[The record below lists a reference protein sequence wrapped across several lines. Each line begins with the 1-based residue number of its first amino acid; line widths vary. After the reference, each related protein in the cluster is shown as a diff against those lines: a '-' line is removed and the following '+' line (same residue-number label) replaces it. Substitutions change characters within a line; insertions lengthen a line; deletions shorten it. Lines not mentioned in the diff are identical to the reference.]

1 MCVNHLKRCKTST
14 FFISR
19 GQERHG
25 KSPANED
32 TYHRRWYQTWPVWRT
47 CAVVITCCSGF
58 ASIQIPLFCNQC
70 VWMARGLVW
79 EPSLDN
85 FISFLFPSL
94 FESGELLAQLKTM
107 MQVHWLWRWF
117 LRNFFSGP
125 FTDPFLSGVTAVLL
139 HVRCIPQQKIAMAVL
154 SKCVTHVGSTRCREP
169 LGEYLSRLDCLGR
182 MFDPPTRSL
191 NLHF

>member
-1 MCVNHLKRCKTST
+1 MHLELDGQVSVHDLNYWNFILKVEYSYMEIYLTSLIWFNCTFTGFSSQRTTPMIQFCSSVCVNHLKRCKTST

-19 GQERHG
+19 GQECHG

-85 FISFLFPSL
+85 FISFLFSISVWIGWVVGATQNDDASPL
-94 FESGELLAQLKTM
+94 
-107 MQVHWLWRWF
+107 
-117 LRNFFSGP
+117 
-125 FTDPFLSGVTAVLL
+125 
-139 HVRCIPQQKIAMAVL
+139 AMAMI
-154 SKCVTHVGSTRCREP
+154 SP
-169 LGEYLSRLDCLGR
+169 
-182 MFDPPTRSL
+182 
-191 NLHF
+191 